1 MASMRITSAE
11 QAMVITVSDL
21 ILRRAEAHSHA
32 AGVLTDEGSV
42 FLGVNLPH
50 FSGGPCAEV
59 VAFGRMLTD
68 TASRPVSIVAVA
80 RPPRSVVSPCGV
92 CRQIMYDR
100 WRDIG
105 VILERDGELVRVRL
119 PTLLPEP

>member
-1 MASMRITSAE
+1 VRLTSAE
-11 QAMVITVSDL
+11 NAMVMTVTDL
-21 ILRRAEAHSHA
+21 IRCRGDAHSHA
-32 AGVLTDEGSV
+32 AGVLTDDGSV

-50 FSGGPCAEV
+50 YSGGPCAEV

-68 TASRPVSIVAVA
+68 TANHPVCIVAVA
-80 RPPRSVVSPCGV
+80 RPPRSVVSPCGG

-105 VILERDGELVRVRL
+105 VILERAGALVRVPL
-119 PTLLPEP
+119 LDLLPEP